1 MHIEKSSNTLLTPA
15 RLLLLMLASLTL
27 AACSSSPKL
36 FVNQDPNADFSTFS
50 TYNYVA
56 NLGTDDRE
64 GYHSIFSQYLINATS
79 QQLEARGYTKADNP
93 DLLVNFNTSS
103 KEKIRT
109 TSSPS
114 MSGGYYGYRGYGAYG
129 GYDTTVTQY
138 TEGTV
143 NIDLI
148 ATTMGNN
155 QLVWE
160 GIAVGKITNDVLD
173 HLEEATT
180 AVVEDIFSKYPHV
193 APGYIPPEPPKK

>member
-1 MHIEKSSNTLLTPA
+1 MLIAKSQRTTQITV
-15 RLLLLMLASLTL
+15 RLLLLVLASLTL

-36 FVNQDPNADFSTFS
+36 FVNQDPNADFSSYS
-50 TYNYVA
+50 TYNFEA
-56 NLGTDDRE
+56 NLGTDERA
-64 GYHSIFSQYLINATS
+64 GYHSILSQYLITATS
-79 QQLEARGYTKADNP
+79 RELEARGYTQAENP
-93 DLLVNFNTSS
+93 DLSINFNISS
-103 KEKIRT
+103 TEKIRT

-148 ATTMGNN
+148 DTTGSNK

-160 GIAVGKITNDVLD
+160 GIAVGKISDDVLEN
-173 HLEEATT
+173 LEQAAY
-180 AVVEDIFSKYPHV
+180 AVVEDIFSKYPYV
-193 APGYIPPEPPKK
+193 APGYVPAEPKKK

>member
-15 RLLLLMLASLTL
+15 RLLLLTLASLTL
-27 AACSSSPKL
+27 TACSSSPKL